1 MARTIRRAKTIRMA
15 KRSCAARLASIVAT
29 LAFSTCVYAV
39 DFLEAAPT
47 QTKVLV
53 ENDKVRVIEVKFKK
67 GDKVPMHSHPD
78 IVLYVIKGGKTRFF
92 DESGKMM
99 ESMSKDGSAAFR
111 PATTHAH
118 EHLDDVHAI
127 VVELKQ

>member
-1 MARTIRRAKTIRMA
+1 MAPQRRMTQTRRA
-15 KRSCAARLASIVAT
+15 AALALVAST
-29 LAFSTCVYAV
+29 LLIPASGHAV

-47 QTKVLV
+47 QTRVLV
-53 ENDKVRVIEVKFKK
+53 ENDKVRVIEVNFKK

-92 DESGKMM
+92 DENGKMT
-99 ESMSKDGSAAFR
+99 ESMSQDGSAAFR

-127 VVELKQ
+127 VVELKR

>member
-1 MARTIRRAKTIRMA
+1 MARKLRMTD
-15 KRSCAARLASIVAT
+15 RNWAAMLASIA
-29 LAFSTCVYAV
+29 STFLISASVYAV
-39 DFLEAAPT
+39 DFIEAAPT

-67 GDKVPMHSHPD
+67 GDKVPLHAHPD
-78 IVLYVIKGGKTRFF
+78 IVLYIIKGGKTRFF
-92 DESGKMM
+92 DESGKMT
-99 ESMSKDGSAAFR
+99 ESMSRDGSAAFR

>member
-1 MARTIRRAKTIRMA
+1 MTDRNWAVT
-15 KRSCAARLASIVAT
+15 LASIA
-29 LAFSTCVYAV
+29 STFLISASVYAV

-53 ENDKVRVIEVKFKK
+53 ENDKVRVIEVNFKK

-92 DESGKMM
+92 DESGKMT

-118 EHLDDVHAI
+118 EHLDDVRAI
-127 VVELKQ
+127 VVELKK

>member
-1 MARTIRRAKTIRMA
+1 MTDRNWAVT
-15 KRSCAARLASIVAT
+15 LASIA
-29 LAFSTCVYAV
+29 STFLISASVYAV

-53 ENDKVRVIEVKFKK
+53 ENDKVRVIEVNFKK

-78 IVLYVIKGGKTRFF
+78 IVLYVIQGGKTRFF
-92 DESGKMM
+92 DESGKMT

-118 EHLDDVHAI
+118 EHLDDVRAI
-127 VVELKQ
+127 VVELKK